1 MDLVTVGVSAIC
13 SALLFLVLEF
23 TVILPLF
30 SRVVK
35 KAVDGMVKDS
45 VIPSMSTYIDGK
57 IQELQTK
64 LADALWLKIRSMIG
78 GRNKGVNSMISRLA
92 AGESFDDLE
101 TQYQESTI
109 DQVLKVIGAVAEHLP
124 SPSKEKEDGKKESKE
139 KHIEPQTQLLSFGTE
154 TQEPQE
160 QA

>member
-13 SALLFLVLEF
+13 SALLFLALEF
-23 TVILPLF
+23 TVVLPLF

-45 VIPSMSTYIDGK
+45 VIPSMSSYIDTK

-124 SPSKEKEDGKKESKE
+124 SPSSKKENEDGKKESKE
-139 KHIEPQTQLLSFGTE
+139 KHNEPQTQLLSFGTE
-154 TQEPQE
+154 TQGSQE
-160 QA
+160 

>member
-1 MDLVTVGVSAIC
+1 MDLATVGVSAIC
-13 SALLFLVLEF
+13 SALLFLLLEF

-45 VIPSMSTYIDGK
+45 VIPSMSSYIDTK

-101 TQYQESTI
+101 TQYQETTI
-109 DQVLKVIGAVAEHLP
+109 DQVLKVIGAVADRLP
-124 SPSKEKEDGKKESKE
+124 SPSKEKDNGKKEIHTQE
-139 KHIEPQTQLLSFGTE
+139 NQQQTLLPFGSE
-154 TQEPQE
+154 AQEPQE
-160 QA
+160 